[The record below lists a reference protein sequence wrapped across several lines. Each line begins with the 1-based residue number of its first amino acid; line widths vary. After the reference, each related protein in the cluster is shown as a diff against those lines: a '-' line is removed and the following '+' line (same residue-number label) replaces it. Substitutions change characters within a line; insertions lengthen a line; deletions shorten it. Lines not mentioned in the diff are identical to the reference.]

1 MKYDIENREDVH
13 LLVTTFY
20 AKVRKDELLAPIFN
34 PMIQDWEE
42 HFEKLTDFWEGN
54 LFFRKK
60 YLGNPLEKHVE
71 VDKFHHGKIEAMHFG
86 VWLNL
91 WYETVDNLFKGEVAQ
106 RAKNRARN
114 MSTFI
119 HLKIFDARNET
130 SN

>member
-1 MKYDIENREDVH
+1 MKDDLDTREDVY
-13 LLVTTFY
+13 LLVTAFY
-20 AKVRKDELLAPIFN
+20 AKVRKDELLSPIFN
-34 PMIQDWEE
+34 PMIRNWEE

-60 YLGNPLEKHVE
+60 YLGNPLETHVA
-71 VDKFHHGKIEAMHFG
+71 VDKYHQETIEAKHFG

-91 WYETVDNLFKGEVAQ
+91 WFETIDELFEGEMAQ

-119 HLKIFDARNET
+119 HLKIFESR
-130 SN
+130 SKQ